1 MTADSFTPLH
11 ARTTTNA
18 VFLYLFFLQSCW
30 PVPQLNLVLFSLCC
44 NVAIFFTL
52 LAVELSTT
60 EHGCGQFAVDIN
72 TSTRRYPQLWYGV
85 KNIACIVGF
94 SGKQANTGND
104 EDRCRTNKKSEST
117 YLWHGRCLWA
127 SPGYTAKTV
136 RGL

>member
-60 EHGCGQFAVDIN
+60 DQVRWTATQAHGDARAVLAWHEKHRMYRRVQREASEHG
-72 TSTRRYPQLWYGV
+72 
-85 KNIACIVGF
+85 K
-94 SGKQANTGND
+94 
-104 EDRCRTNKKSEST
+104 
-117 YLWHGRCLWA
+117 
-127 SPGYTAKTV
+127 
-136 RGL
+136 

>member
-60 EHGCGQFAVDIN
+60 EHGYGQCSGQQHKHTEMPSALVWREEHRMY
-72 TSTRRYPQLWYGV
+72 RRVQREASEYG
-85 KNIACIVGF
+85 K
-94 SGKQANTGND
+94 
-104 EDRCRTNKKSEST
+104 
-117 YLWHGRCLWA
+117 
-127 SPGYTAKTV
+127 
-136 RGL
+136 